1 MSAVFNNGKIAVS
14 KDLVF
19 GLSVLVQDDSG
30 EIDWVPLE
38 FAKPE
43 LVVQVHNALDNNPT
57 FPWWDELNRLRK
69 AA

>member
-19 GLSVLVQDDSG
+19 GLSVLVEYDSG

-43 LVVQVHNALDNNPT
+43 LVEKVHAALDHNPA
-57 FPWWDELNRLRK
+57 FPWWDEFNRLRK